1 MHCNIVTCTEFPNFL
16 HELVI
21 VVIRHQRSLTKHRTG
36 SRQRTSRLA
45 TQTQISLITK
55 VHSNKYKTKAKLW
68 VPTWTCWKIHVMSH
82 LVTSGSR
89 QDPNAVLGRL
99 SVRCKEFIYN
109 MESYKT
115 HWVAREEGTQNRG
128 HGSKE
133 QNFKH
138 EDQGGASKK
147 KWGTQQYI

>member
-1 MHCNIVTCTEFPNFL
+1 
-16 HELVI
+16 
-21 VVIRHQRSLTKHRTG
+21 
-36 SRQRTSRLA
+36 
-45 TQTQISLITK
+45 
-55 VHSNKYKTKAKLW
+55 
-68 VPTWTCWKIHVMSH
+68 MSH

-115 HWVAREEGTQNRG
+115 HWVAREEETQNRG

-147 KWGTQQYI
+147 KGGTQQYIYPGHQVALVRLTTETQVSVVSSTQYL

>member
-1 MHCNIVTCTEFPNFL
+1 
-16 HELVI
+16 
-21 VVIRHQRSLTKHRTG
+21 
-36 SRQRTSRLA
+36 
-45 TQTQISLITK
+45 
-55 VHSNKYKTKAKLW
+55 
-68 VPTWTCWKIHVMSH
+68 MSH

-89 QDPNAVLGRL
+89 QDPNAVLGGL

-109 MESYKT
+109 IESS
-115 HWVAREEGTQNRG
+115 WVAQEEGTQNRG

-147 KWGTQQYI
+147 K